1 MPELPHSYVHISASL
16 PQRSRTKFLLECRF
30 SIGFGPGDYEGWDVP
45 RSAVCKLHALE
56 SDGEGGVIQ
65 SESEILRTRNPSVRG
80 QEEMHVPAQADLPLL
95 CLCAVQALDGLTLT
109 CVVRGIFLTH
119 LPTQKLT
126 PSRNAT
132 QTSSEVIF
140 SQLAGRPFARTSWHP
155 RLSITV

>member
-1 MPELPHSYVHISASL
+1 MPELPHSYVHVSASL
-16 PQRSRTKFLLECRF
+16 PQRSRTKFLLESRF
-30 SIGFGPGDYEGWDVP
+30 SIGFGPGDYKGWDVP

-56 SDGEGGVIQ
+56 SDGEGVVIQ
-65 SESEILRTRNPSVRG
+65 SESEILRTRNPGVRG
-80 QEEMHVPAQADLPLL
+80 QADLPLL

-126 PSRNAT
+126 PSRNTT
-132 QTSSEVIF
+132 QTSSEVMF
-140 SQLAGRPFARTSWHP
+140 SQLAGRPFAQTSWHL